1 MWNALKWTGRMID
14 EHGAHGNLREWFCYS
29 LDSSDGFAT
38 YAHIKMYENLCSML
52 NILYFKSWFN
62 KVFKKHGSMPQ

>member
-1 MWNALKWTGRMID
+1 MWLLWNGQEGWEMNM
-14 EHGAHGNLREWFCYS
+14 EHKEIWGDGFVHF

-38 YAHIKMYENLCSML
+38 YAHIEMYENVYSML
-52 NILYFKSWFN
+52 NILYFKLCFN